1 MSVTRRDFAV
11 ASTFLLSAGLSGAGR
26 ARAAGEFDL
35 KVGCDTPVEHPLTLR
50 LNEAA
55 ETVREQT
62 SGRLS
67 LRVFPNSQL
76 GGDTAMLSQVRTGAL
91 ELLAAPSLTLT
102 TIVPLSGLPSIGYA
116 FQTYD
121 QVWAAMDGAVG
132 ALVREA
138 IAKVGLVPLETVW
151 DNGFR
156 QVTSSAQP
164 ITSPADLAG
173 MKIRVPVTA
182 LLTSLFSGLGASPT
196 SITFNEVYTALQT
209 HIIDGQENPLAL
221 IETSKLYEVQKF
233 CTLSNHCWS
242 GFWMVGN
249 RRAMAALPDEVR
261 VVLERALNASAL
273 AGRADLAK
281 MDTSMQAQLTKH
293 GIAFNTPDPTPFQA
307 KLKQAGFYR
316 QWQQTYGVNA
326 WQTLEQYSG
335 KLS

>member
-1 MSVTRRDFAV
+1 MSMTRRDFAV
-11 ASTFLLSAGLSGAGR
+11 ASTFLLSAGLPSAGR
-26 ARAAGEFDL
+26 ALAAGEFDL
-35 KVGCDTPVEHPLTLR
+35 KVGCDTPAEHPLTLR

-62 SGRLS
+62 FGRLS

-91 ELLAAPSLTLT
+91 ELFAAPSLTLT

-138 IAKVGLVPLETVW
+138 IAKMGLVPLETVW

-164 ITSPADLAG
+164 ITGPADLAG

-196 SITFNEVYTALQT
+196 SITFNEVYTALQI

-233 CTLSNHCWS
+233 CSLSNHCWS

-273 AGRADLAK
+273 AERADLAK
-281 MDTSMQAQLTKH
+281 MDASMQAQLTKH
-293 GIAFNTPDPTPFQA
+293 GVAFNTPDPTPFQA

-316 QWQQTYGVNA
+316 QWQQTYGMNA
-326 WQTLEQYSG
+326 WQTLEQYSS

>member
-1 MSVTRRDFAV
+1 MSMTRRGLAV
-11 ASTFLLSAGLSGAGR
+11 ASTFLLGVGR
-26 ARAAGEFDL
+26 VRAASEFNF
-35 KVGCDTPVEHPLTLR
+35 KVGCDTPAEHPLTLR

-76 GGDTAMLSQVRTGAL
+76 GGDTSMLSQVRTGGL
-91 ELLAAPSLTLT
+91 ELFAAPSLTLT

-138 IAKVGLVPLETVW
+138 IAKVGLEPLETVW

-156 QVTSSAQP
+156 QVTSSARP
-164 ITSPADLAG
+164 ITSPADFAG

-196 SITFNEVYTALQT
+196 SITFNEVYSALQT

-242 GFWMVGN
+242 GFWMVAN
-249 RRAMAALPDEVR
+249 RRAMASLPADMR
-261 VVLERALNASAL
+261 AVLERALNASAL

-281 MDTSMQAQLTKH
+281 MEMTMQAQLTSH
-293 GIAFNTPDPTPFQA
+293 GVAFNTPDPAPFQA
-307 KLKQAGFYR
+307 KLKEVGFYK
-316 QWQQTYGVNA
+316 QWQQTFGVNA
-326 WQTLEQYSG
+326 WRTLGQYAD

>member
-1 MSVTRRDFAV
+1 
-11 ASTFLLSAGLSGAGR
+11 
-26 ARAAGEFDL
+26 
-35 KVGCDTPVEHPLTLR
+35 
-50 LNEAA
+50 
-55 ETVREQT
+55 
-62 SGRLS
+62 
-67 LRVFPNSQL
+67 
-76 GGDTAMLSQVRTGAL
+76 
-91 ELLAAPSLTLT
+91 
-102 TIVPLSGLPSIGYA
+102 LPSIGYA

-138 IAKVGLVPLETVW
+138 IAKVGLVPLEAVW
-151 DNGFR
+151 DNSFR

-261 VVLERALNASAL
+261 VVLGRALNASAL

-281 MDTSMQAQLTKH
+281 MDASMQAQLLIH
-293 GIAFNTPDPTPFQA
+293 GIAFNRPDPT
-307 KLKQAGFYR
+307 
-316 QWQQTYGVNA
+316 A
-326 WQTLEQYSG
+326 WFKDGLQLEPS
-335 KLS
+335 

>member
-1 MSVTRRDFAV
+1 MSLTRRAFTAASAV
-11 ASTFLLSAGLSGAGR
+11 LLGAKRAGAAS
-26 ARAAGEFDL
+26 EFVY
-35 KVGCDTPVEHPLTLR
+35 KVGCDTPAEHPLTRR

-55 ETVREQT
+55 ETVQAQT
-62 SGRLS
+62 SGRLD

-76 GGDTAMLSQVRTGAL
+76 GSDTAMLSQVRTGAL
-91 ELLAAPSLTLT
+91 ELFAAPSLTLT
-102 TIVPLSGLPSIGYA
+102 TAVPLSGLPSVGYA
-116 FQTYD
+116 FQSYD

-138 IAKVGLVPLETVW
+138 IAKAGLAPLETVW

-156 QVTSSAQP
+156 QVTSSARP
-164 ITSPADLAG
+164 ITGPADFAG

-196 SITFNEVYTALQT
+196 SITFNEVYSALQT

-249 RRAMAALPDEVR
+249 RRAMANLPHNVR
-261 VVLERALNASAL
+261 PVLERVLNASAL
-273 AGRADLAK
+273 AGRADLAE
-281 MDTSMQAQLTKH
+281 MDATMRAQLATH
-293 GIAFNTPDPTPFQA
+293 GVAFNAPDPAPFQDR
-307 KLKQAGFYR
+307 LKQGGFYK
-316 QWQQTYGVNA
+316 QWQQTYGADA
-326 WQTLEQYSG
+326 WKALEQYTG